1 MFNMTMLE
9 KIRQT
14 ENEADKIREQAKAEV
29 NKMLVDAKKQ
39 NDDFRKT
46 SYNQTLESVSKK
58 HNETEVLLQEMLKEA
73 NLKVQQAKDQDNH
86 SFDSHIEEAIMFVR
100 KLVIDS

>member
-1 MFNMTMLE
+1 MTMLE
-9 KIRQT
+9 RIRQT
-14 ENEADKIREQAKAEV
+14 EAEADKIRENAKAEV
-29 NKMLVDAKKQ
+29 SKMLVEAKKQ

-46 SYNQTLESVSKK
+46 SYSQTLEEVTKK

-73 NLKVQQAKDQDNH
+73 NLKVQQVKEADALN
-86 SFDSHIEEAIMFVR
+86 FDSHIEEAVMFVR